1 MAPRAKQAWEVE
13 RREAGDP
20 RLRPAVRELL
30 DHLAR
35 ELAME
40 YLRLVRAAPAPKG
53 ERSR

>member
-1 MAPRAKQAWEVE
+1 MALRARQTRYVE

-35 ELAME
+35 ELAVE
-40 YLRLVRAAPAPKG
+40 YLRLVREAAARQKEP
-53 ERSR
+53 SR